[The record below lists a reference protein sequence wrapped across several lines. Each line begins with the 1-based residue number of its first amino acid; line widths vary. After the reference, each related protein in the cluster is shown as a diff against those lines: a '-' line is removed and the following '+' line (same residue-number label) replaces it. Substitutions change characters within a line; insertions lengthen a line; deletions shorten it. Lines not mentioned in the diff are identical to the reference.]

1 MKFVISLTAR
11 GAPPPSA
18 LARRLRAS
26 LGPQALCLT
35 LAASTLSVAPSAQPK
50 GKGPEFF
57 NVTAHVSGAAGNS
70 AATMKLQLDRFVAD
84 SDREAV
90 TEALKTGGSAAFL
103 AALKKAP
110 VLGQLTAGKRTFTVR
125 WATQTPIKN
134 GRTIVVVTDSPVF
147 FIGGGDLDAKPRE
160 GYDVGVLRFNF
171 DDAGVGDGT
180 MAAAAR
186 VKPGGPTGVEVEDY
200 SQLPTKVRIMKAF
213 S

>member
-1 MKFVISLTAR
+1 MKFVV
-11 GAPPPSA
+11 
-18 LARRLRAS
+18 
-26 LGPQALCLT
+26 CLT
-35 LAASTLSVAPSAQPK
+35 LAGAALSAAPLAQQKP
-50 GKGPEFF
+50 KGPEFF

-110 VLGQLTAGKRTFTVR
+110 ALGQLTAGKRTFTVR
-125 WATQTPIKN
+125 WATETPIKN

-147 FIGGGDLDAKPRE
+147 FVGGGELDAKPRE
-160 GYDVGVLRFNF
+160 GYDVGVLRFDF
-171 DDAGVGDGT
+171 DDSGVGEGT

-186 VKPGGPTGVEVEDY
+186 VKPGGPTGVQVDDY
-200 SQLPTKVRIMKAF
+200 GQQPTKVRIMRAY